1 VTFVDST
8 FDPCRFLHRKIRV
21 NRDEAVE
28 QRADPFD
35 SREVKLHQ
43 FYGLYLESPDQS
55 GKVEGR
61 REGQLLI

>member
-1 VTFVDST
+1 VEST
-8 FDPCRFLHRKIRV
+8 FDPCRFLHRKIPA
-21 NRDEAVE
+21 NSDEAVE
-28 QRADPFD
+28 QRVDAFD

-43 FYGLYLESPDQS
+43 FYGLYLESPNQS